1 MEEINVHGCIFGD
14 GIPKVCVPLVKTT
27 AAEIIEEARQ
37 IEAEA
42 HRLEAMYNHPEL
54 RVSMIEF
61 RADYFDGVANSA
73 ELKELLLKLR
83 KIFADRLIL
92 FTYRSEDE
100 GGNLRHDRAE
110 GMIDDI
116 YEWVIQ
122 SGLVD
127 LIDIE
132 LMSGNFHVVRLTT
145 EAHEHGIAC
154 VVSNHDFTDTPR
166 DDKIISMLRNM
177 EILGADICKVVSMP
191 ANEFDVR
198 RITELCT
205 KVTRGNLHENNI
217 RKPVVMISMGELGQI
232 SRISG
237 RETGSAFTFASA
249 DTGLESAPG
258 QLTLENLFQEWNKS
272 L

>member
-1 MEEINVHGCIFGD
+1 MTFTSG
-14 GIPKVCVPLVKTT
+14 
-27 AAEIIEEARQ
+27 
-37 IEAEA
+37 
-42 HRLEAMYNHPEL
+42 
-54 RVSMIEF
+54 
-61 RADYFDGVANSA
+61 
-73 ELKELLLKLR
+73 LL
-83 KIFADRLIL
+83 
-92 FTYRSEDE
+92 
-100 GGNLRHDRAE
+100 
-110 GMIDDI
+110 
-116 YEWVIQ
+116 

-217 RKPVVMISMGELGQI
+217 RKPGGNDFHGRTWTNQPYFWTRNRF
-232 SRISG
+232 RIHLCICG
-237 RETGSAFTFASA
+237 HRT
-249 DTGLESAPG
+249 
-258 QLTLENLFQEWNKS
+258 
-272 L
+272 